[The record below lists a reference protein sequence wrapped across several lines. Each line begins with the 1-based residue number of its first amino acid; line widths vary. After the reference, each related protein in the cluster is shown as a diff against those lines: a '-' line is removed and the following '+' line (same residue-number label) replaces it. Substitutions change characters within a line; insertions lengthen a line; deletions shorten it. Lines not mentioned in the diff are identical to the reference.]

1 MYALF
6 VTFRIHPGKTDEF
19 VSLMTANR
27 RASVE
32 AEPGCQQFDICR
44 DGDEVFLYEIY
55 DDRAAFDAHT
65 TTDHFYAFE
74 AAAEGMIAHKEV
86 RFFDGVIR

>member
-6 VTFRIHPGKTDEF
+6 VTFRIRPGKTDDF
-19 VSLMTANR
+19 VALMTINR

-32 AEPGCQQFDICR
+32 TEPGCQLFDICR

-65 TTDHFYAFE
+65 TTKHFHAFE
-74 AAAEGMIAHKEV
+74 DAAAGMVETKDV
-86 RFFDGVIR
+86 RFFDEVIR